1 MAASVLDG
9 TLVIDMSEVYQ
20 APLAAQVLGD
30 FGATVVKV
38 ERPGV
43 GDVMRNMD
51 AYAKERGL
59 VSCYFASANRNKASI
74 CIDVKTPRGREV
86 LMKLVEKADVLI
98 HNYRPGVM
106 ERLGLGYDDLAKVNP
121 GIVYAVATGFGEDG
135 PIASRPA
142 QDMIAQTISGIAMAG
157 VEEGETP
164 RIMGSAAVD
173 FSSGMILVQGIL
185 LALLE
190 RVKSGK
196 GQKVHACLFDTAMAI
211 QSAEA
216 ASLLMYGYET
226 NWHRRG
232 LSFVVQTKDGW
243 VTVLGFF
250 RPNPLKLFCA
260 ALGLEDLS
268 QKPEYD
274 TIEKQIA
281 HKDELAALM
290 SREASKY
297 TSAECLARFEAQDV
311 ICSPVNRLRDTLEH
325 PQVAH
330 NHMLVDVEVPGQ
342 AATRL
347 VGSPLKLSRTGPS
360 VRRGPPPLGNDA
372 AEVLGDLGYSEAD
385 IRDLAQAGALGADA
399 RAKADTTSGAA

>member
-1 MAASVLDG
+1 MGASVLEG

-30 FGATVVKV
+30 FGAKVVKV
-38 ERPGV
+38 ERPGT

-51 AYAKERGL
+51 GYARERGL

-86 LMKLVEKADVLI
+86 LLRLVAKADVLI

-106 ERLGLGYDDLAKVNP
+106 ERLGLGYEDLSKVNP
-121 GIVYAVATGFGEDG
+121 ALVYAVATGFGEDG
-135 PIASRPA
+135 PIADRPA
-142 QDMIAQTISGIAMAG
+142 QDMIAQTLSGIAMAG
-157 VEEGETP
+157 VEENEAP

-190 RVKSGK
+190 RVRSGR
-196 GQKVHACLFDTAMAI
+196 GQKVHACLLDTAMAI

-260 ALGLEDLS
+260 ALDLEDLS
-268 QKPEYD
+268 QAPEYD

-281 HKDELAALM
+281 HKDALSKLIGAEAA
-290 SREASKY
+290 KY
-297 TSAECLARFEAQDV
+297 TTAECLARFEKQDV
-311 ICSPVNRLRDTLEH
+311 ICSPVNRLRDMLDH

-330 NHMLVDVEVPGQ
+330 NKMIADVEIPGQ
-342 AATRL
+342 GATRL
-347 VGSPLKLSRTGPS
+347 VGSPLKLSRTGPE
-360 VRRGPPPLGNDA
+360 VRRGPPPLGHDA
-372 AEVLGDLGYSEAD
+372 AEVLGDLGYSQQEVQE
-385 IRDLAQAGALGADA
+385 LAAAGALGANA
-399 RAKADTTSGAA
+399 RVPSAGAA

>member
-1 MAASVLDG
+1 MSKSVLDG
-9 TLVIDMSEVYQ
+9 YTVIDMSEVYQ

-30 FGATVVKV
+30 FGAQVIKV

-51 AYAKERGL
+51 AYAREHNL
-59 VSCYFASANRNKASI
+59 VSCYFASANRNKMSI
-74 CIDVKTPRGREV
+74 CIDVKTARGREI
-86 LMKLVEKADVLI
+86 LMKLVQKADVLI

-106 ERLGLGYDDLAKVNP
+106 ERLSLGYDDLAKVN
-121 GIVYAVATGFGEDG
+121 GRLVYAVATGFGEDG
-135 PIASRPA
+135 PIADRPA

-157 VEEGETP
+157 VEDGEPP
-164 RIMGSAAVD
+164 RIMGSAAID

-190 RVKSGK
+190 RERSGK
-196 GQKVHACLFDTAMAI
+196 GQKVHACLFDTAMAV

-216 ASLLMYGYET
+216 ASILMYDYET

-243 VTVLGFF
+243 VTILGFF
-250 RPNPLKLFCA
+250 RPNPLRLFCA
-260 ALGLEDLS
+260 ALGLDDLS

-281 HKDELAALM
+281 HKDALQTLIG
-290 SREASKY
+290 REAAKY
-297 TSAECLARFEAQDV
+297 TSAECIARFEKQDV
-311 ICSPVNRLRDTLEH
+311 ICAPALKLKDTLQH

-330 NHMLVDVEVPGQ
+330 NRMVAEMDIRGQ
-342 AATRL
+342 GTVRL
-347 VGSPLKLSRTGPS
+347 VGSPLKLSRTGPEI
-360 VRRGPPPLGNDA
+360 RRGPPVLGADA
-372 AEVLGDLGYSEAD
+372 AEVLGILGYSRAD
-385 IRDLAQAGALGADA
+385 MQALAAEGALGADA
-399 RAKADTTSGAA
+399 KERAGEFA

>member
-1 MAASVLDG
+1 MSASVLEG
-9 TLVIDMSEVYQ
+9 TLVVDMSEVYQ

-30 FGATVVKV
+30 FGAKVVKV
-38 ERPGV
+38 ERPGT

-51 AYAKERGL
+51 GYARERGL

-74 CIDVKTPRGREV
+74 CIDVKTPRGRE
-86 LMKLVEKADVLI
+86 LLLRLVAKADVLI

-106 ERLGLGYDDLAKVNP
+106 ERLGLGYDDLSKINP
-121 GIVYAVATGFGEDG
+121 ALVYAVATGFGEDG
-135 PIASRPA
+135 PIADRPA
-142 QDMIAQTISGIAMAG
+142 QDMIAQTLSGIAMAG
-157 VEEGETP
+157 VEENEAP

-190 RVKSGK
+190 RVRSGR
-196 GQKVHACLFDTAMAI
+196 GQKVHACLLDTAMAI

-260 ALGLEDLS
+260 ALDLEDLS
-268 QKPEYD
+268 QAPEYD

-281 HKDELAALM
+281 HKDALSRIIGAEAA
-290 SREASKY
+290 KY
-297 TSAECLARFEAQDV
+297 TTAECLARFEKQDL
-311 ICSPVNRLRDTLEH
+311 ICSPVNRLRDMLDH

-330 NHMLVDVEVPGQ
+330 NKMIADVEIPGQ
-342 AATRL
+342 GATRL
-347 VGSPLKLSRTGPS
+347 VGSPLKLSRTGPA
-360 VRRGPPPLGNDA
+360 VRRGPPPLGHDA
-372 AEVLGDLGYSEAD
+372 AEVLADLGYSEQEVQE
-385 IRDLAQAGALGADA
+385 LAAAGALGANA
-399 RAKADTTSGAA
+399 RVPSAGAA